1 MTDFEEV
8 DPPPLVAKPGTRFY
22 LIKLPKDVDLAHL
35 NKRKL
40 QKDGTTGKHT
50 GTITVGTKTYNLS
63 LDTEALSSSTA
74 VRPLVRSQV
83 HGKPTV
89 GPAFAGML
97 TVEQTFRRLE
107 THTTTEDIPITAYR
121 KLQQVPGLQV
131 AFMPRGST
139 TSIGDLRARKK
150 GAEPVGVASSG
161 KKRKAVDKHDNN
173 SQNSHKN
180 HGDDNGDGEEPSPK
194 KKKKKDKKDKS

>member
-1 MTDFEEV
+1 MTDYEEV

-107 THTTTEDIPITAYR
+107 THTTTADIPITAYR

-150 GAEPVGVASSG
+150 GAEPVGAASSG
-161 KKRKAVDKHDNN
+161 KKRKAVDKHDDN
-173 SQNSHKN
+173 SQISNN
-180 HGDDNGDGEEPSPK
+180 DGDDNGEESRSSSPK
-194 KKKKKDKKDKS
+194 KKKKKDQKDKS